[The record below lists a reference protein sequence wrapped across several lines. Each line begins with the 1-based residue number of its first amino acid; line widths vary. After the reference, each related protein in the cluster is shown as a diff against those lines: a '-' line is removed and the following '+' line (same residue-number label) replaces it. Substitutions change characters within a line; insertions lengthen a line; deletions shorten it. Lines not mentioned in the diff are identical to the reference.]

1 MVVTSKSREGIESV
15 RYFIR
20 DSSNHERIFHWS
32 QMFFEMD
39 FFSGCFTHMMKRKWL
54 YDDEFRIVWWVNLC
68 HRRSWFTVFASLLS
82 FTLSN
87 KMQSKIVYREEFNRC
102 NSITRITFASNLN
115 LLRNLHFH
123 PHQEM
128 FIVMWSLFWIK
139 WINQTNS
146 VWNCLKKKSFI
157 KASGIN
163 SIQYLYLV
171 IDMHH
176 IILVNALVLFS
187 RVGQRKFFL

>member
-15 RYFIR
+15 RHFIR
-20 DSSNHERIFHWS
+20 DSSNKEFSIDPRCSLKWIFL
-32 QMFFEMD
+32 
-39 FFSGCFTHMMKRKWL
+39 SGCFTHMIKKKWL
-54 YDDEFRIVWWVNLC
+54 CDDEFMIVWWVNLC

-87 KMQSKIVYREEFNRC
+87 KMQSKIVYKEEFNRC
-102 NSITRITFASNLN
+102 KSITRITFASNLN

-139 WINQTNS
+139 WMNQTNS
-146 VWNCLKKKSFI
+146 VWNCLKKSH
-157 KASGIN
+157 
-163 SIQYLYLV
+163 L
-171 IDMHH
+171 
-176 IILVNALVLFS
+176 
-187 RVGQRKFFL
+187 